1 MPRKPDFIMPT
12 DEEDARI
19 NQGIA
24 LDADNPELTEAD
36 FQRAAPASAVVP
48 ELASQRRVR
57 GPQKAPTK
65 TLVSMRLDPD
75 LLERLKAD
83 GPGWQSRANDILRQ
97 AVGLSR

>member
-24 LDADNPELTEAD
+24 LDADNPELTERD
-36 FQRAAPASAVVP
+36 FRRAVPASAMVP
-48 ELASQRRVR
+48 DLASQRRVR

-65 TLVSMRLDPD
+65 KLVSIRLDPD
-75 LLERLKAD
+75 LVDRLKQD
-83 GPGWQSRANDILRQ
+83 GPGWQGRVNDMLRE
-97 AVGLSR
+97 AVGL

>member
-24 LDADNPELTEAD
+24 LDADNPELTERD
-36 FQRAAPASAVVP
+36 FRRAVPASAIVP
-48 ELASQRRVR
+48 DLASQRRVR

-65 TLVSMRLDPD
+65 KLVSIRLDPD
-75 LLERLKAD
+75 LVDRLKQD
-83 GPGWQSRANDILRQ
+83 GPGWQGRVNDMLRE
-97 AVGLSR
+97 AMGL

>member
-1 MPRKPDFIMPT
+1 MSRKSEFIMPT

-24 LDADNPELTEAD
+24 LDLDSPELTETD
-36 FQRAAPASAVVP
+36 FLRAQEARQAIPA
-48 ELASQRRVR
+48 LANARRVR

-75 LLERLKAD
+75 LLARLKSD
-83 GPGWQSRANDILRQ
+83 GPGWQSRANDMLRQ
-97 AVGLSR
+97 AVGL

>member
-24 LDADNPELTEAD
+24 LDADNPELTERD
-36 FQRAAPASAVVP
+36 FRRAVPASAMVP
-48 ELASQRRVR
+48 DLASQPRVR

-65 TLVSMRLDPD
+65 KLVSIRLDPD
-75 LLERLKAD
+75 LVDRLKQD
-83 GPGWQSRANDILRQ
+83 GPGWQGRVNDMLRE
-97 AVGLSR
+97 AVGL

>member
-24 LDADNPELTEAD
+24 LDADNPELTERD
-36 FQRAAPASAVVP
+36 FRRAVPASAIVP
-48 ELASQRRVR
+48 DLASQRRVR

-65 TLVSMRLDPD
+65 KLVSIRLDLD
-75 LLERLKAD
+75 LVDRLKQD
-83 GPGWQSRANDILRQ
+83 GPGWQGRVNDMLRE
-97 AVGLSR
+97 AVGL